1 MLITRWG
8 FFFPP
13 LIKVVQEGF
22 MSEAI
27 TTARKRMCCCGGRG
41 DNCGEKGATERVG

>member
-8 FFFPP
+8 FFFP

-27 TTARKRMCCCGGRG
+27 TTERKRMCYCGGRG